1 MHMGYLVNI
10 VAEQSFY
17 LIWYSLRALSL
28 CGRESRS
35 FKTAAHKNS
44 NHSS

>member
-17 LIWYSLRALSL
+17 LIWLFPQ
-28 CGRESRS
+28 GTIIVWKREQ
-35 FKTAAHKNS
+35 KLQDS
-44 NHSS
+44 NT